1 MQNTQCALCLHC
13 VNTVGE
19 SWMQKSLAGRL
30 LDKNGNIKI
39 ILVLFY
45 VISRKQ
51 VLGLR
56 PRVS

>member
-1 MQNTQCALCLHC
+1 MHC
-13 VNTVGE
+13 VNTEGE

-39 ILVLFY
+39 NLVLFY
-45 VISRKQ
+45 VIYGKQ
-51 VLGLR
+51 VLELR

>member
-1 MQNTQCALCLHC
+1 
-13 VNTVGE
+13 
-19 SWMQKSLAGRL
+19 MQKYLAGRL